1 MNSFVQA
8 CVKEALRVFGPVPM
22 GLPRIAP
29 KGGLTIG
36 HRTIPE
42 GTIISINCEYRDL
55 EHPICWL
62 SWFFILNLSM
72 GYTLFKGD
80 MGCRCACLQTRAVV
94 GRRQWYKGK
103 VLDAC

>member
-55 EHPICWL
+55 EHPIC
-62 SWFFILNLSM
+62 
-72 GYTLFKGD
+72 
-80 MGCRCACLQTRAVV
+80 
-94 GRRQWYKGK
+94 
-103 VLDAC
+103 

>member
-1 MNSFVQA
+1 MNSFVQE

-42 GTIISINCEYRDL
+42 GTIISINRKYRDD
-55 EHPICWL
+55 EYPICWL
-62 SWFFILNLSM
+62 S
-72 GYTLFKGD
+72 
-80 MGCRCACLQTRAVV
+80 
-94 GRRQWYKGK
+94 
-103 VLDAC
+103 